1 MQIQWHKPGEK
12 IFETGVDH
20 GVLYEPNAQ
29 GVYDSGV
36 PWNGL
41 TTVTESPS
49 GAESNK
55 QYADNT
61 VYANIK
67 SAEEAGFTI
76 EAFTYPKE
84 FAKYDGMATVN
95 GVQVGQQNRRSFGFS
110 WRSLIGNDLEGLDHG
125 YKLHLAWGVDA
136 QPSEKTNATVNDSP
150 EAGTFSWEC
159 TTTPVAVEG
168 VNPDTGKPFRP
179 TATLTIPSTDVDP
192 DALAALEEILY
203 GTAEEDPRLPSPTE
217 VLALFPAPEPV
228 VP

>member
-84 FAKYDGMATVN
+84 FAGL
-95 GVQVGQQNRRSFGFS
+95 RS
-110 WRSLIGNDLEGLDHG
+110 W
-125 YKLHLAWGVDA
+125 
-136 QPSEKTNATVNDSP
+136 
-150 EAGTFSWEC
+150 
-159 TTTPVAVEG
+159 
-168 VNPDTGKPFRP
+168 
-179 TATLTIPSTDVDP
+179 
-192 DALAALEEILY
+192 
-203 GTAEEDPRLPSPTE
+203 
-217 VLALFPAPEPV
+217 
-228 VP
+228 